1 MAPKRTLEVTN
12 RLSSKTT
19 EAKAAAAKA
28 LAAEQKKKDQ
38 SALLGA
44 LKATRKEGAAELLE
58 TYKGLGRFDGEK
70 NVILQKYI
78 NDKSLGWMNAYVEE
92 KKFVQKETQEG
103 AEGFTSLHGVAKL
116 LGMSSADP
124 ALSRILEEVPSDDLW
139 DEGNALERGFKKAGL
154 KRYKLDYIDGLIKK
168 TSSKEDSSAMSS
180 EAHLKDK
187 KALVNAPSSS
197 SGDVKIEMASFV
209 VLKNDSKIIAMGERK
224 IEKTLQEFKK
234 LRSQLIVAKKPE
246 GSHSFFAHELFFCL
260 NNRYLIVKLLNVSCW
275 ICFAPLRR

>member
-1 MAPKRTLEVTN
+1 MAPKKTFEVTN

-38 SALLGA
+38 SALVGA

-78 NDKSLGWMNAYVEE
+78 NDKSLGWINAYVEE

-103 AEGFTSLHGVAKL
+103 AEGFTTLYGVAKL
-116 LGMSSADP
+116 LGMSSEDP
-124 ALSRILEEVPSDDLW
+124 ALSQILEEVPSDDLW
-139 DEGNALERGFKKAGL
+139 DEGNALERGFKKAGM

-224 IEKTLQEFKK
+224 IERTLQEFKK

-246 GSHSFFAHELFFCL
+246 GSHSFCC
-260 NNRYLIVKLLNVSCW
+260 S
-275 ICFAPLRR
+275 

>member
-1 MAPKRTLEVTN
+1 MAPKRSLEVTN

-44 LKATRKEGAAELLE
+44 LKATRQEGAAELLE
-58 TYKGLGRFDGEK
+58 MYKGLGRFDGEK

-78 NDKSLGWMNAYVEE
+78 NDKSLGWINAYVEE

-103 AEGFTSLHGVAKL
+103 AEGFTTLYGMAKL
-116 LGMSSADP
+116 LGMSSEDP
-124 ALSRILEEVPSDDLW
+124 ALRQILEEVPSDDLW

-154 KRYKLDYIDGLIKK
+154 KRYKLDYIDGLVKK
-168 TSSKEDSSAMSS
+168 TNSKEASSAISS

-197 SGDVKIEMASFV
+197 STGDVKIEMASYV
-209 VLKNDSKIIAMGERK
+209 ILKNDSKIIAIGERK
-224 IEKTLQEFKK
+224 IERTLQEFKK

-246 GSHSFFAHELFFCL
+246 GSHSFCAHELFF
-260 NNRYLIVKLLNVSCW
+260 V
-275 ICFAPLRR
+275 